1 MSEWGRI
8 TAEAIW
14 KVKSLETHDGETTK
28 GWKKAI
34 KKIAVSDGGPSP
46 VFSTNYQRWASYL

>member
-14 KVKSLETHDGETTK
+14 KVKSLETRDGETTK
-28 GWKKAI
+28 GWIKAI
-34 KKIAVSDGGPSP
+34 KKNSVGVLSQ
-46 VFSTNYQRWASYL
+46 FSALIISVGQVTFKM